1 MLLQQEGLLNM
12 YAIIFERLDLDWE
25 NKRARYLEFAHIFE
39 PIKLDVT
46 RILTEH
52 GLLDLTKFKLLLLGA
67 EHKDVIHPVIAGNS
81 LKQSTIG
88 ARLSMYG
95 HV

>member
-1 MLLQQEGLLNM
+1 MILQQEGLLNM

-25 NKRARYLEFAHIFE
+25 IKRARYLEFAQIFE

-52 GLLDLTKFKLLLLGA
+52 GLLDLTKFKLLLLGP
-67 EHKDVIHPVIAGNS
+67 EHKDVIHPVIAANN
-81 LKQSTIG
+81 LKHAPLG
-88 ARLSMYG
+88 ARLSM
-95 HV
+95 